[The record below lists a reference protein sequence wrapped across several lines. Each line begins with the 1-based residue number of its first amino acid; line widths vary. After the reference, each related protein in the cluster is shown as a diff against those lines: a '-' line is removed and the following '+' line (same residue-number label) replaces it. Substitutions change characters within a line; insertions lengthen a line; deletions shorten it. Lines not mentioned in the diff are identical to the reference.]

1 MKQLKC
7 LVTDYSVVDNNGL
20 IDINFQESINIGA
33 NSRISLDKISL
44 EILPNPEGVIN
55 LTADQTINI
64 TTQLSGDRTVAS
76 RQITLPSGKYT
87 YNASTSPQYKGIPDL
102 LLTLNNLC
110 NGILNGTPL
119 QSNAVTSKETDY
131 GLSFKWLGKHSKN
144 SYKLSL
150 HVLQSAFGEGNK
162 GFAPI
167 LNNNEMTD
175 DNMSQS
181 SQAKTSGFVANKL
194 GAFYAYTN
202 LPIINGCFNTSINCK
217 IREENGVIDPV
228 DIGLCLNP
236 GIRTT
241 PTILYGIAVRNN
253 KIYILNN
260 GELGA
265 ELDKSKIVN
274 KDSLKLWFY
283 TDSTTGN
290 FRIGRQEEG
299 TSPFE
304 ELSAVGVFNGFDFNT
319 SYCHGIS
326 GTSTHEI
333 IDKSHQF
340 LNWRAFLQPNVVVND
355 YGVVYNTEPEQNLI
369 YLSKE
374 NLEAGTPNRIIQ
386 LDFHSAPLLINSLG
400 FNTNIIQGNV
410 SDTTIFVRNA
420 NAGIDFQNYY
430 DIGLDVLNLDLST
443 YVGSSG
449 TSAST
454 DTSQVYYKQRISG
467 KKNTL
472 AYFIIQRLQPD
483 ESIFFSESK
492 QLIFLDIE
500 NKEPMSISSLQFRL
514 YNVDS
519 QIPVNFSTASFNL
532 YVD

>member
-7 LVTDYSVVDNNGL
+7 LVTDYSVINNNGL

-33 NSRISLDKISL
+33 NSRIALDKISL

-55 LTADQTINI
+55 LTADQTIDI
-64 TTQLSGDRTVAS
+64 TTQLSGDRTVAP

-87 YNASTSPQYKGIPDL
+87 YNASTSPQYKGLPDL

-119 QSNAVTSKETDY
+119 QSNAANSIETDY
-131 GLSFKWLGKHSKN
+131 GLSFKWLGKTEN
-144 SYKLSL
+144 NTYKLSL
-150 HVLQSAFGEGNK
+150 HVIQAPFGAGDK
-162 GFAPI
+162 GFAPV
-167 LNNNEMTD
+167 LNNNQITD
-175 DNMSQS
+175 DNMNQS
-181 SQAKTSGFVANKL
+181 SQATYGLVANKL
-194 GAFYAYTN
+194 GDYYAYTK

-217 IREENGVIDPV
+217 IREENNVIDPV

-236 GIRTT
+236 GSSKT
-241 PTILYGIAVRNN
+241 PSILYGIAVRNN

-260 GELGA
+260 GVLGA
-265 ELDKSKIVN
+265 ELDKSKIIN

-290 FRIGRQEEG
+290 FRIGSQETG
-299 TSPFE
+299 TAPFE
-304 ELSAVGVFNGFDFNT
+304 VLSEVGLFNGFDFNT
-319 SYCHGIS
+319 SYCHGIF
-326 GTSTHEI
+326 GTSSQTLI
-333 IDKSHQF
+333 GKAHQF

-355 YGVVYNTEPEQNLI
+355 NGVVYNTEPQQNLI

-386 LDFHSAPLLINSLG
+386 LDFNSAPLLINSLG

-410 SDTTIFVRNA
+410 SDTTILVRNA
-420 NAGIDFQNYY
+420 ESGINFSNYY
-430 DIGLDVLNLDLST
+430 DIAIDILNLNLST

-449 TSAST
+449 VSAST

-532 YVD
+532 YVE

>member
-1 MKQLKC
+1 M
-7 LVTDYSVVDNNGL
+7 
-20 IDINFQESINIGA
+20 
-33 NSRISLDKISL
+33 
-44 EILPNPEGVIN
+44 
-55 LTADQTINI
+55 
-64 TTQLSGDRTVAS
+64 
-76 RQITLPSGKYT
+76 
-87 YNASTSPQYKGIPDL
+87 
-102 LLTLNNLC
+102 
-110 NGILNGTPL
+110 
-119 QSNAVTSKETDY
+119 
-131 GLSFKWLGKHSKN
+131 
-144 SYKLSL
+144 
-150 HVLQSAFGEGNK
+150 
-162 GFAPI
+162 
-167 LNNNEMTD
+167 
-175 DNMSQS
+175 
-181 SQAKTSGFVANKL
+181 
-194 GAFYAYTN
+194 
-202 LPIINGCFNTSINCK
+202 
-217 IREENGVIDPV
+217 
-228 DIGLCLNP
+228 
-236 GIRTT
+236 
-241 PTILYGIAVRNN
+241 
-253 KIYILNN
+253 
-260 GELGA
+260 
-265 ELDKSKIVN
+265 
-274 KDSLKLWFY
+274 
-283 TDSTTGN
+283 
-290 FRIGRQEEG
+290 
-299 TSPFE
+299 
-304 ELSAVGVFNGFDFNT
+304 
-319 SYCHGIS
+319 
-326 GTSTHEI
+326 
-333 IDKSHQF
+333 
-340 LNWRAFLQPNVVVND
+340 
-355 YGVVYNTEPEQNLI
+355 YNTEPEQNLI

-430 DIGLDVLNLDLST
+430 DIALDVLNLDLST